1 MKAIKKTFA
10 PLTFFIAAIWVVE
23 AMNFFF
29 GRGFT
34 SLGIFPRQADG
45 LIGIPLAPLLHANFW
60 HAASNTLP
68 LLILG
73 GLVLIGGRKR
83 FWTITIGIVLLGGFL
98 VWILGRSA
106 LHVGASGLIF
116 GYFGALLTLAYLQR
130 SLLSTAIAC
139 VTMFLYGGMLWGIL
153 PLRSYISFEGHLFGL
168 VAGAVMAWVS
178 HRYQS
183 SSQSP

>member
-1 MKAIKKTFA
+1 MGCGGRE
-10 PLTFFIAAIWVVE
+10 LFFRPRFYIVGNFPAA
-23 AMNFFF
+23 
-29 GRGFT
+29 GRRINWDTTG
-34 SLGIFPRQADG
+34 S
-45 LIGIPLAPLLHANFW
+45 LLHTNFW

-73 GLVLIGGRKR
+73 GLMLIGGRKR

-98 VWILGRSA
+98 VWLFGRSA

-116 GYFGALLTLAYLQR
+116 GYFGALLTLAYLER

-139 VTMFLYGGMLWGIL
+139 VTMVFYGGMLWGLL
-153 PLRSYISFEGHLFGL
+153 PSRSYISFEGHLFGL
-168 VAGAVMAWVS
+168 VAGTVMAWVS